1 MVVMR
6 RALTALG
13 LAAVL
18 TLAGAVV
25 ATARLTEVGETSEKG
40 TPTCPA
46 RPCLAVSR
54 TTGYQA
60 KVGETKA
67 PATVPRDGRIVAWT
81 ITLGKPGSKQA
92 AFFNAKLGGEATAG
106 ITVLRPGPKLYYR
119 VVARSP
125 VRHLKRYFGSTV
137 QFPLAKS
144 ILVRKGWVIALTV
157 PSWAP
162 ALAVGFGNDHSWR
175 ASRPRSK
182 CDDTQTQTAQV
193 KHHGLAQY
201 FCLYRTARLTYSA
214 TLVSTP

>member
-1 MVVMR
+1 M
-6 RALTALG
+6 TALAF
-13 LAAVL
+13 AAVL
-18 TLAGAVV
+18 TLAGAVI
-25 ATARLTEVGETSEKG
+25 ATARVTEVGETSEKG

-92 AFFNAKLGGEATAG
+92 SFFNAKLGGEATAG

-125 VRHLKRYFGSTV
+125 IRHLKRYFGSTV

-175 ASRPRSK
+175 ASRPRSR

-214 TLVSTP
+214 TLISTP

>member
-1 MVVMR
+1 MR
-6 RALTALG
+6 RALTVVV
-13 LAAVL
+13 LASVL

-25 ATARLTEVGETSEKG
+25 AIARLTEVGDTAEKG

-67 PATVPRDGRIVAWT
+67 PVVIPRNGRIVAWT
-81 ITLGKPGSKQA
+81 ITLGKPGTKQA
-92 AFFNAKLGGEATAG
+92 SFFNAKLGGAASAG
-106 ITVLRPGPKLYYR
+106 ITILRPGKKLYYR
-119 VVARSP
+119 AVARSP
-125 VRHLKRYFGSTV
+125 VRHLERYFGSTV

-144 ILVRKGWVIALTV
+144 ILVQKGWVVALTV
-157 PSWAP
+157 PTWAP

-175 ASRPRSK
+175 ASRSRSK
-182 CDDTQTQTAQV
+182 CDDTQTQTAQL
-193 KHHGLAQY
+193 KDHGLAQY

>member
-1 MVVMR
+1 MGVMR
-6 RALTALG
+6 RALTVVG

-18 TLAGAVV
+18 SLAGAVV
-25 ATARLTEVGETSEKG
+25 AVARLTEIGETTEKT

-67 PATVPRDGRIVAWT
+67 PAVVPRDGRIVAWT
-81 ITLGKPGSKQA
+81 IALGKPGTKQA
-92 AFFNAKLGGEATAG
+92 AFFNAKLGGAATAG

-119 VVARSP
+119 VVAKSP
-125 VRHLKRYFGSTV
+125 VRHLERYFGTTV
-137 QFPLAKS
+137 QFPLAQS
-144 ILVRKGWVIALTV
+144 ILVRKGWVVALTV
-157 PSWAP
+157 PTWAP

-182 CDDTQTQTAQV
+182 CDDTQTQTAQQ
-193 KHHGLAQY
+193 KYHGLAQY

-214 TLVSTP
+214 TLISTP

>member
-1 MVVMR
+1 MPVMR
-6 RALTALG
+6 RALTVLG

-18 TLAGAVV
+18 TLAGTVV
-25 ATARLTEVGETSEKG
+25 AIARLTEVGETAEKG

-67 PATVPRDGRIVAWT
+67 PVVIPRAGRIVAWT
-81 ITLGKPGSKQA
+81 ITLGKPGTKQA
-92 AFFNAKLGGEATAG
+92 AFFNAKLGGTASAG
-106 ITVLRPGPKLYYR
+106 ITVLRPGKKLYYR

-125 VRHLKRYFGSTV
+125 VRHLQRYFGSTV

-144 ILVRKGWVIALTV
+144 IKVEKGWVVALTV
-157 PSWAP
+157 PTWAP

-175 ASRPRSK
+175 ASRARSR
-182 CDDTQTQTAQV
+182 CDDTQTQTAQT
-193 KHHGLAQY
+193 KLRSLAQY
-201 FCLYRTARLTYSA
+201 FCLYRTARLTYTA
-214 TLVSTP
+214 TLISTP

>member
-1 MVVMR
+1 MR
-6 RALTALG
+6 RATTVVGLT
-13 LAAVL
+13 AVL
-18 TLAGAVV
+18 TLAGATLAV
-25 ATARLTEVGETSEKG
+25 ARLTEVGETTEKG

-60 KVGETKA
+60 KIGETKA
-67 PATVPRDGRIVAWT
+67 PAVVPRDGRIVAWT
-81 ITLGKPGSKQA
+81 ITLGKPGTKQA
-92 AFFNAKLGGEATAG
+92 AFFDAKLGGAASAG
-106 ITVLRPGPKLYYR
+106 ITVLRPGKKLYYR

-144 ILVRKGWVIALTV
+144 ILVRKGWVVALTV
-157 PSWAP
+157 PTWAP

-182 CDDTQTQTAQV
+182 CDDTQTQTAQI
-193 KHHGLAQY
+193 KDHGLAQY

-214 TLVSTP
+214 TLISTP